1 MKLVI
6 VSGRSGSGKSTALH
20 QLEDL
25 GYYCVDNLPVALLPE
40 LVNTFRSGIEGEP
53 TRLAVGIDARNRVHD
68 LSRYA
73 DIARILK
80 EQGCD
85 PEIVYLDAR
94 DDMLMARFSS
104 TRRKHP
110 LSSNQ
115 RSLEE
120 AIAYERE
127 LLDQLASHADLRLD
141 TSSLSVHDLREAL
154 RQRFE
159 PDGER
164 TSMVLIESFAFKH
177 GVPLDADL
185 VFDVRCL
192 PNPHYDL
199 RLRPLTGRDQPVIDF
214 LAGVPEVGR
223 MAEDIRRFVDT
234 WLPAYVRDN
243 RSYLTVAIGCTG
255 GKHRSVYLA
264 EWLAERFRD
273 RVRVL
278 VRHRTAAR
286 RASDTAGNGAQ

>member
-192 PNPHYDL
+192 PNPHWETGL
-199 RLRPLTGRDQPVIDF
+199 RDMTGLDQPVIEF
-214 LAGVPEVGR
+214 LDEQPLVEALYL
-223 MAEDIRRFVDT
+223 DIYSFLLR
-234 WLPAYVRDN
+234 WLPELQASDRTYV
-243 RSYLTVAIGCTG
+243 TVAIGCTG
-255 GKHRSVYLA
+255 GQHRSVYMV
-264 EWLAERFRD
+264 ER
-273 RVRVL
+273 L
-278 VRHRTAAR
+278 SAALHETLGQLQTRHRELHR
-286 RASDTAGNGAQ
+286 KGRL